1 MPAWR
6 SRNLFSYYLRRP
18 KLLSTY
24 GLLQP
29 RSNLIS
35 LHLCLILLICLTSGC
50 GGLGEE
56 ESDLP
61 EDLYLPPSPAVSTLS
76 ATLQLENATLPT
88 PNLTCVNS
96 LLFVADRTIPDGTEV
111 RPGAILDKIW
121 DVENNG
127 TCNYDERYR
136 LKLIGGSEL
145 GARTEQALYP
155 ARSGTQFQ
163 IHIRFVAPQEPG
175 KARSA
180 WQAFDP
186 DGNPFGD
193 PIYLEI
199 VVME

>member
-6 SRNLFSYYLRRP
+6 SRNLVSHHLRRP

-24 GLLQP
+24 GLL
-29 RSNLIS
+29 RTRLNFVF
-35 LHLCLILLICLTSGC
+35 LCLFLIAVLLLTNGC
-50 GGLGEE
+50 SGLGEE
-56 ESDLP
+56 ESDLL
-61 EDLYLPPSPAVSTLS
+61 EDLYLPPSPAVSTHS
-76 ATLQLENATLPT
+76 ATLQPENAALPT

-155 ARSGTQFQ
+155 ARSGAQFQ
-163 IHIRFVAPQEPG
+163 IHIRFVAPQAPG

-199 VVME
+199 VVVE